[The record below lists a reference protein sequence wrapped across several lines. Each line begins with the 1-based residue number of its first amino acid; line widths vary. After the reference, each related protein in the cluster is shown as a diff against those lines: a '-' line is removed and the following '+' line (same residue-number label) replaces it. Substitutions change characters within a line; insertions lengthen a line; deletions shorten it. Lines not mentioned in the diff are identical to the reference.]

1 MRRFIYAC
9 AGLLLFALSAHSENI
24 FPGGDFTGARD
35 NLAGIAFANGGRV
48 SLCTEELTWSKC
60 GRLEVLAPTTNNSG
74 IVTWNATALVGSSD
88 GKTPGMA
95 VEGGKT
101 YDFSLELRGDSDD
114 EIKAGVGAFAWDKGQ
129 WVDGKNV
136 KATVSRV
143 LLQKTWTVVKGSFT
157 VPEGKTRAAIRLQLW
172 ASSQYPPV
180 RLKEGD
186 CLYFDNIKVE
196 ESAYSLSALDDD
208 GKAVSVEPRKAVA
221 VGETL
226 RDFLVFERG
235 RGAKTPTD
243 AVAAKVTVDGDSLVI
258 TVSEK
263 LPNGEAR
270 RGNAEN
276 VWSGDAAEVFFAPSS
291 GKSAGK
297 VVQFAWNAADATFAK
312 NAAGPFKIDGNMIR
326 DGKWSSRVR
335 IPFAA
340 LGLDAVPENGET
352 MPFNIA
358 VNGGGEGLCACWSP
372 VKEGFGDAK
381 RFGTLVFGTY
391 GDSLKRRFGLDAVD
405 ADRAEYEKNVAELE
419 AEALKKKFNRFAGKP
434 FTVSIVPVDSDF
446 ACPFVPREAFN
457 PVEAISLK
465 GAVNEKVGLPVAIL
479 NLTDKAETY
488 VVRIET
494 DTADREKPWAEKQMN
509 GTWGLDG
516 FPPERMT
523 AREALRF
530 KDTDNEPVTTRLEML
545 PKMNEACTII
555 VPPKEAGLVWFD
567 FDCADVK
574 PATYRGRLRVIPLSQ
589 ASKFDSWKG
598 GFHTRMYSGQMQD
611 VPVSLEVRPI
621 VLDREPAQP
630 FGFFQDATTEGQFDL
645 MADIGTR
652 DFQVSPWSFNWAV
665 EGTGRTYDFSRPC
678 AGVSK
683 AEASVK
689 KTIELAKRRGFR
701 PTFFIGFNAYPVFC
715 GNNGCKD
722 DPEKAL
728 VLWPQ
733 WLKGVKKCMNAW
745 GVADAD
751 YVVEVFDEP
760 SPSKFGEIKKALAA
774 AKEAAGSVRLLITL
788 GAHVMSADDM
798 RHLDQYIDGWVLWSH
813 GYFSRPEHLAYV
825 KEALAAGKT
834 VWHYTCGTSARE
846 PIYETYRLHPWFGW
860 RHSLTGNQFFI
871 FQDMLGGYGPVDFKK
886 AASSGIAY
894 RSFESTMPSLRY
906 MSMRR
911 GVEDLKYLAKLRE
924 VAGGKP
930 EVKAFLA
937 DAPIRVLETERHVK
951 STADAMREKAA
962 GLILKY
968 GDKARG
974 ATK

>member
-9 AGLLLFALSAHSENI
+9 AGLLLSALSAHSENI
-24 FPGGDFTGARD
+24 FPGGDFTGAKD
-35 NLAGIAFANGGRV
+35 SLAGVAFANGGRV
-48 SLCTEELTWSKC
+48 SRYVEEFTWNSC
-60 GRLEVLAPTTNNSG
+60 GRLEVLVPTTNDSG

-101 YDFSLELRGDSDD
+101 YDFSLELRGDSDG
-114 EIKAGVGAFAWDKGQ
+114 EIKAGIGAFAWDKGQ
-129 WVDGKNV
+129 WVDGKDV

-196 ESAYSLSALDDD
+196 ESAYSLSALDDG

-243 AVAAKVTVDGDSLVI
+243 AVAAKVAVDGDSLVI

-276 VWSGDAAEVFFAPSS
+276 VWSGDAAEVFFVPSS
-291 GKSAGK
+291 GKCAGK
-297 VVQFAWNAADATFAK
+297 VVQFVWNAAGATFAK
-312 NAAGPFKIDGNMIR
+312 GAAGTFKVSGNAVR
-326 DGKWSSRVR
+326 DGRWLSRVH

-340 LGLDAVPENGET
+340 LGLDVVPENGET

-358 VNGGGEGLCACWSP
+358 VNGGSKGLCACWSP
-372 VKEGFGDAK
+372 VKDGFGDAK

-391 GDSLKRRFGLDAVD
+391 GDSLKRRFGFDAV
-405 ADRAEYEKNVAELE
+405 AAGRAEYEKKVAELE
-419 AEALKKKFNRFAGKP
+419 AEALKKKFDRFAGKP

-479 NLTDKAETY
+479 NLTDKVETY

-494 DTADREKPWAEKQMN
+494 DTADPERPYAEKQMN

-545 PKMNEACTII
+545 PKMNEACTIV

-589 ASKFDSWKG
+589 ASKFDIWKG
-598 GFHTRMYSGQMQD
+598 GYHTRMYSGQMQD
-611 VPVSLEVRPI
+611 VPVSLEVRHI

-630 FGFFQDATTEGQFDL
+630 FGFFQSPTTRGQFQL
-645 MADIGTR
+645 MADLGTR
-652 DFQVSPWSFNWAV
+652 DFAVSPWSFKWAVGADGHMDASRPEDVLAV
-665 EGTGRTYDFSRPC
+665 EGEKFRKVL
-678 AGVSK
+678 AW
-683 AEASVK
+683 AEEWR
-689 KTIELAKRRGFR
+689 IR
-701 PTFFIGFNAYPVFC
+701 PTFFIGFNAYPVFQ
-715 GNNGCKD
+715 GLYGAKD
-722 DPEKAL
+722 NAEKSRL
-728 VLWPQ
+728 LWPEYLRN
-733 WLKGVKKCMNAW
+733 LKAAMNKW
-745 GVADAD
+745 GVADSD
-751 YVVEVFDEP
+751 YAIEVWDEPNPKKFDEIRE
-760 SPSKFGEIKKALAA
+760 SLTI
-774 AKEAAGSVRLLITL
+774 AKTTVPDVRLIVTL
-788 GAHVMSADDM
+788 GAHVMSAEDM
-798 RHLDQYIDGWVLWSH
+798 RRLDPYIDGWILWSH
-813 GYFSRPEHLAYV
+813 GYFSRKEHLDYV
-825 KEALAAGKT
+825 SDALERGKT
-834 VWHYTCGTSARE
+834 VSHYTCDDSGRT
-846 PIYETYRLHPWFGW
+846 PIYDTYRLHPWFGW
-860 RHSLTGNQFFI
+860 RHSLSANHFFI
-871 FQDMLGGYGPVDFKK
+871 FQAMMGGYGPVDFKN

-894 RSFESTMPSLRY
+894 RSFDSTMPSLRY

-911 GVEDLKYLAKLRE
+911 GVEDLKYLAKLQK
-924 VAGGKP
+924 VAGDVP

-937 DAPIRVLETERHVK
+937 DAPIRVLETERHIK
-951 STADAMREKAA
+951 STADAMREKVA

-968 GDKARG
+968 GDKSRG
-974 ATK
+974 AAR